1 MAQFADY
8 YIRYKYEFAPPMTG
22 KTGSTI
28 WQLFSQM
35 IPPSFSAKVILL
47 RNSRKK
53 ASPMPK
59 YLTIAFIIWRVTPIS
74 S

>member
-8 YIRYKYEFAPPMTG
+8 YIRYKYDFAPMIG
-22 KTGSTI
+22 KTGRAI
-28 WQLFSQM
+28 WQLFSQR

-47 RNSRKK
+47 RNSSRK

-59 YLTIAFIIWRVTPIS
+59 YLTIAFIIWRLTPIS

>member
-1 MAQFADY
+1 MAYFADY
-8 YIRYKYEFAPPMTG
+8 YIRYMYDFAPMTG
-22 KTGSTI
+22 KTGRAI
-28 WQLFSQM
+28 WQLSSQR
-35 IPPSFSAKVILL
+35 IPPLFSAKVILL